1 MLIQRRW
8 LTFWLGCGLL
18 ACVFGL
24 VAGLK
29 DGDLGGGDATA
40 IGLLDSE
47 GGVEVEGGDG
57 LMEDF
62 WRDA

>member
-1 MLIQRRW
+1 VVVVRM
-8 LTFWLGCGLL
+8 
-18 ACVFGL
+18 FGL
-24 VAGLK
+24 MTGFQDV
-29 DGDLGGGDATA
+29 DLGGGDATA